1 MLPSPKSRTHR
12 SIGSMKK
19 TFRRIGALFAC
30 VAMMALPGVARAQD
44 ANVPVQPELAV
55 ERAAVEAALRP
66 LADLIKAGATSRA
79 TVECTSR
86 AMILGQVTSSEK
98 SLYQV
103 ASKLPNQY
111 RLQLK
116 ADAETLQLI
125 SDGKQVSVLLADQ
138 GYFQIPSPQSLQEV
152 VGALPVPLGPYPEP
166 IMALTLAGVDLIGSL
181 LADLQSLEV
190 VNREPYGDEPAVLL
204 RGLQADGVGWSLWVA
219 TDPGQIRPLRMKINL
234 TAALGAADQLPEGFA
249 YEIDLK
255 FSGWRMGAEVDESLF
270 AYQPPAE
277 ARKFESLEDY
287 FKSMSAQPQQHPL
300 LGQAAPQFTTA
311 DVDGRKFDLA
321 SQRGK
326 VVVLDFWA
334 TWCGPCVEAMPV
346 ISEVAGE
353 MAEQGV
359 VVFAVNVGEGAEEI
373 KPFLSRLQIGL
384 PVLMDP
390 DGKISDAYAATAIP
404 QTVLIGKDGRV
415 EAVHVG
421 IAGPEPFRAKLSE
434 QLKALVAGEKLAPA
448 PTQSAAAPPTP
459 AQPE

>member
-1 MLPSPKSRTHR
+1 
-12 SIGSMKK
+12 MKK
-19 TFRRIGALFAC
+19 TYRRIAAPFVLVAMSALF
-30 VAMMALPGVARAQD
+30 GVARAQD
-44 ANVPVQPELAV
+44 EPVRPALAA
-55 ERAAVEAALRP
+55 ERAAAEVALRP

-86 AMILGQVTSSEK
+86 AMIFGQVTSSEK

-125 SDGKQVSVLLADQ
+125 SDGKRVSVLLADQ
-138 GYFQIPSPQSLQEV
+138 GYFQIASPQSFQEV
-152 VGALPVPLGPYPEP
+152 VGVLPVPLGPYPEP
-166 IMALTLAGVDLIGSL
+166 IMALTLAGVDMKGSL
-181 LADLQSLEV
+181 LADLHSLQV
-190 VNREPYGDEPAVLL
+190 VNREPYDDEPAVLL

-219 TDPGQIRPLRMKINL
+219 TDPERVRPLRMKINL
-234 TAALGAADQLPEGFA
+234 TAALGAAEQLPEGFA
-249 YEIDLK
+249 YEVDLK
-255 FSGWRMGAEVDESLF
+255 FSGWRMDAEVDESLF
-270 AYQPPAE
+270 TYQPPAD

-287 FKSMSAQPQQHPL
+287 FQSMSAQPQQHPL
-300 LGQAAPQFTTA
+300 LGRAAPDFTTE
-311 DVDGRKFDLA
+311 DVDGKKFELA

-373 KPFLSRLQIGL
+373 KPFLSRLQLGL
-384 PVLMDP
+384 PVLLDP
-390 DGKISDAYAATAIP
+390 EGKIAGAYAATAIP
-404 QTVLIGKDGRV
+404 QTVLIGKDGLV
-415 EAVHVG
+415 EAVQVG

-448 PTQSAAAPPTP
+448 TAQPEPATPKP